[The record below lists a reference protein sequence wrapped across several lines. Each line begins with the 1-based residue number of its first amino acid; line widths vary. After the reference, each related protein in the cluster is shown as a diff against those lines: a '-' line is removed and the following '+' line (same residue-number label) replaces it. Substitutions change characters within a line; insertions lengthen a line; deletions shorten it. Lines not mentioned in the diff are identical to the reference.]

1 MGWMGD
7 GALKTHIICMCLL
20 KSYVVSKSNLLR
32 KFVSGVNWDRNLE
45 KAVSRLLLYEV
56 FFLLI
61 FVISFLYETMASPQ

>member
-45 KAVSRLLLYEV
+45 KAVFSTFY
-56 FFLLI
+56 FMKY
-61 FVISFLYETMASPQ
+61 SFC